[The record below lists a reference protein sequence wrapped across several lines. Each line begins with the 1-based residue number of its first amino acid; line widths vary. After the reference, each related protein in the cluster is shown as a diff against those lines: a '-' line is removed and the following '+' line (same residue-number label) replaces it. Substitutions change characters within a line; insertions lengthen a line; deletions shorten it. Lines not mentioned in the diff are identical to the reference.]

1 MIEIR
6 RLHESLLRPLCE
18 FFSRIDTPE
27 IRDHFSP
34 HEFTDRQA
42 EQLCRYQG
50 TDQYFVAVHDGRI
63 LAYGML
69 RGWDEGHEIPSL
81 GICVDPRYRRVGLGD
96 LMMAHLVCVARMK
109 GAPSVRLKVK
119 RDNARAIALYRK
131 VGFTLA
137 PLDGE
142 YLKGTLDLGAKHG
155 SHAADR
161 RG

>member
-6 RLHESLLRPLCE
+6 RLHPSLVLPLRD

-27 IRDHFSP
+27 IRNHFSP
-34 HEFTDRQA
+34 HELTDRQA
-42 EQLCRYQG
+42 ERLCRYQG
-50 TDQYFVAVHDGRI
+50 TDQYFAAVDDGRI

-81 GICVDPRYRRVGLGD
+81 GICIDPGYHRVGLGD

-109 GAPSVRLKVK
+109 GAPSVRLNVK

-131 VGFTLA
+131 VGFALA

-142 YLKGTLDLGAKHG
+142 YLTGTLDLGPKHG

>member
-6 RLHESLLRPLCE
+6 GLDPSLLLPLGN

-27 IRDHFSP
+27 IREHFSP

-42 EQLCRYQG
+42 ERLCRQQSA
-50 TDQYFVAVHDGRI
+50 DQYFVAVHDGRI

-81 GICVDPRYRRVGLGD
+81 GICVDPGYRRVGLGD
-96 LMMAHLVCVARMK
+96 LMMSHLVCVARMK
-109 GAPSVRLKVK
+109 GVPSVRLKVK

>member
-6 RLHESLLRPLCE
+6 RLHPSLALPLCE

-34 HEFTDRQA
+34 HEFTARQA
-42 EQLCRYQG
+42 ESLCRHQG
-50 TDQYFVAVHDGRI
+50 ADQYFVALRDGRI

-69 RGWDEGHEIPSL
+69 RGWDEGYEIPSL
-81 GICVDPRYRRVGLGD
+81 GICVDPGHQRVGLGYL
-96 LMMAHLVCVARMK
+96 LMTHLVCVARMK
-109 GAPSVRLKVK
+109 GAPSVLLKVK
-119 RDNARAIALYRK
+119 RDNARAIALYRNM
-131 VGFTLA
+131 GFALA
-137 PLDGE
+137 PLDDE
-142 YLKGTLDLGAKHG
+142 YLKGTLDLGRTHG